1 MSTTETLRTQLDNVH
16 CELHQLQVENKRL
29 RVQGEGEALEQLK
42 EEVAELRQQLHVAQ
56 ENEAGTNQNLR
67 ESREEV
73 NELKQQINELQHT
86 LDSMRSENKQLADEL
101 AQSRARHSEIAL
113 ELSRERE
120 SSEQSIEHERV
131 MNELKCYCT
140 IEAERIKSEAKET
153 RLLAQLELLS
163 SHGVSRGTSA
173 HPTDAPI
180 STTWSEPERSTLLE
194 GTIIESH
201 ASNLTQE
208 PKDTLDSPL
217 TGYTDSSVDT
227 LATVESSTATVSVA
241 NPASLSVPT
250 VVTPRVI
257 NTSTTGAGASGT
269 RLSEHT
275 SIRVLG
281 KLVNA
286 SPLDAVPGP
295 ARSGSD
301 RIPVSSTL
309 NLPLVGLPA
318 NPVIA
323 NPGRI
328 ISESSGSL
336 LPSSTAETSVART
349 VDRIPIHSTLAPYL
363 SMMPGQQ
370 LPPISKFSGEDS
382 DGEGESFED

>member
-1 MSTTETLRTQLDNVH
+1 MTTTETLRTQLDNMRR
-16 CELHQLQVENKRL
+16 ELHELQVENKRL

-56 ENEAGTNQNLR
+56 ENEACTNQNLR
-67 ESREEV
+67 ESRKEI
-73 NELKQQINELQHT
+73 NKLKQQINELQHT
-86 LDSMRSENKQLADEL
+86 LDSMRSENGQLADEL
-101 AQSRARHSEIAL
+101 VQGRARHSEIAL
-113 ELSRERE
+113 GLSRERE
-120 SSEQSIEHERV
+120 SSEQSIERERV
-131 MNELKCYCT
+131 MNELKCYHA
-140 IEAERIKSEAKET
+140 IEAERIKWEAKET
-153 RLLAQLELLS
+153 RLLAQLELFS
-163 SHGVSRGTSA
+163 SHGVLRETSA

-180 STTWSEPERSTLLE
+180 STTWGEPERSTLLE

-201 ASNLTQE
+201 TSDLTQE

-217 TGYTDSSVDT
+217 RGYTDSSIDT
-227 LATVESSTATVSVA
+227 LTTVESSTATVTVP
-241 NPASLSVPT
+241 NPASLPVPT

-275 SIRVLG
+275 SVRVLG
-281 KLVNA
+281 RSINA
-286 SPLDAVPGP
+286 SRLDAVPGP
-295 ARSGSD
+295 AISGSD

-336 LPSSTAETSVART
+336 LPSSIAET
-349 VDRIPIHSTLAPYL
+349 
-363 SMMPGQQ
+363 
-370 LPPISKFSGEDS
+370 
-382 DGEGESFED
+382 